1 MPIIESELSGFES
14 PTSQLFSQN
23 APYCGADLTPK
34 FNYDLEKAQRLN
46 CPIGCTLDFLLQ
58 EGNSVDLAIE
68 DDIRA
73 DLAKIGLTVN
83 ARPVDRDTYN
93 ADMVAGNYDMVISET
108 WGAPYD
114 PHSYVASWTT
124 PDEAHYSALP
134 TAGID
139 TTQFAA
145 DVAAVLGEM
154 DLAQRQER
162 WTAILS
168 SVHDEA
174 IHLPLFG
181 QRIPSVTTRS
191 RLAGYAPGYQQFDY
205 PIHKATVVSGSKTVT
220 VAPGAQAGLF
230 SSVGRLDPHSYRPNE
245 FFANNWVYEGLVAYG
260 ANGAV
265 VPSLATEWESETSAD
280 GVGETYRFTLRTG
293 VKFHDGADFDC
304 SVVKLNFDHVWAGDL
319 TSPDWHGW
327 YGLPTALSDWSC
339 DGETFVL
346 NTREPY
352 YPLLQELSYIRPMRM
367 LSPNAFVGGAAS
379 DPYTQNSCPTG
390 WGTVAATADHAEVT
404 CAGTTA
410 IAGTGPFM
418 FQSRTPNADNADHD
432 DLVVFAAN
440 TDYWGGAPDIEELR
454 VVRYDSAAAVYD
466 ALIAGTLDAVLG
478 AGVLEPARVSELQY
492 DTRFEV
498 LHGPETMTRAI
509 IMNIADK
516 EVRKAV
522 VHAVNKNPIIQ
533 SELSGFESP
542 TSQLFSQSVPYCD
555 VDLTPKF
562 DYDFEKAKLLST
574 CYQTPAPTPSP
585 VLPAPPAPTAGAL
598 PGDEEDDDDSGVD
611 AASGGMIALIVI
623 LGVAVLGMGAGVA
636 FIISKEKAG
645 EPLFMDTTT
654 KTPLNPMDPSD
665 IKVENA

>member
-1 MPIIESELSGFES
+1 M
-14 PTSQLFSQN
+14 
-23 APYCGADLTPK
+23 
-34 FNYDLEKAQRLN
+34 
-46 CPIGCTLDFLLQ
+46 
-58 EGNSVDLAIE
+58 
-68 DDIRA
+68 
-73 DLAKIGLTVN
+73 
-83 ARPVDRDTYN
+83 
-93 ADMVAGNYDMVISET
+93 
-108 WGAPYD
+108 
-114 PHSYVASWTT
+114 T
-124 PDEAHYSALP
+124 PDEGHYSALP
-134 TAGID
+134 TVGIN

-145 DVAAVLGEM
+145 DVNAVLGEM
-154 DLAQRQER
+154 DETAREDK

-168 SVHDEA
+168 SVHDKM
-174 IHLPLFG
+174 LSMPLFG
-181 QRIPSVTTRS
+181 RRIPSLVNNA
-191 RLAGYAPGYQQFDY
+191 RLSGYAHGYQQYDY
-205 PIHKATVVSGSKTVT
+205 PLHKASVLDADKTVK
-220 VAPGAQAGLF
+220 VAPGAQTGLF
-230 SSVGRLDPHSYRPNE
+230 ASVGRLDPHSYRPNE
-245 FFANNWVYEGLVAYG
+245 FFANNWVYEGLVTYG
-260 ANGAV
+260 AGGAV
-265 VPSLATEWESETSAD
+265 VPSLATGWTETNSAD
-280 GVGETYRFTLRTG
+280 GVTYRFTLRTG
-293 VKFHDGADFDC
+293 VTFHDGAAFNC
-304 SVVKLNFDHVWAGDL
+304 AAVKLNFDHVFAEEL
-319 TSPDWHGW
+319 TTGDWHGW
-327 YGLPTALSDWSC
+327 YGLPEVYKDCSC

-346 NTREPY
+346 NTKKAY
-352 YPLLQELSYIRPMRM
+352 YPLLQELSYIRPLRM

-418 FQSRTPNADNADHD
+418 FESRTANADNADHD

-466 ALIAGTLDAVLG
+466 ALVAGELDAVLG